1 MHSFFAP
8 SFHLFGALDVIHD
21 LVFMVRMP
29 YSEENHGSILANWM
43 KASKAL
49 KWECMISRKMIA
61 EMAKKSWRFLKIYLR
76 SGMTKL
82 KEMMI
87 AAMSFREIDASM

>member
-1 MHSFFAP
+1 
-8 SFHLFGALDVIHD
+8 
-21 LVFMVRMP
+21 
-29 YSEENHGSILANWM
+29 
-43 KASKAL
+43 
-49 KWECMISRKMIA
+49 MISRQMIA
-61 EMAKKSWRFLKIYLR
+61 EMAKKSWRLLKIYLR